1 MSLLMEYVVVIQT
14 EISVQ
19 MIQTVSDDEVAELVI
34 AIGKEMVVMDQN
46 FT

>member
-1 MSLLMEYVVVIQT
+1 MEYVVVIQT

-19 MIQTVSDDEVAELVI
+19 MIQTVSNDEVVELVI